1 MNYVGDCCG
10 LFLNCYVEANP
21 KNLIIQDPRC
31 SDCNVGNLET
41 LGLDV
46 EILQGNIPDWSH
58 TWCHLEVLGL
68 SSFLIGHTPA
78 VTSREEGRGCSI
90 KEGGGE
96 EVLYEE
102 GRRGTSEWE
111 YANHSMGMSA
121 SISSY
126 SRNLLACSEP
136 G

>member
-1 MNYVGDCCG
+1 MESIVWTILWQRSGKMLQVSVDTSGNT
-10 LFLNCYVEANP
+10 
-21 KNLIIQDPRC
+21 RC

-46 EILQGNIPDWSH
+46 EIPQGDIPDWSY
-58 TWCHLEVLGL
+58 TRCHLEVLGL

-78 VTSREEGRGCSI
+78 VPSREEGRGCSI

-102 GRRGTSEWE
+102 GRRGGG
-111 YANHSMGMSA
+111 A
-121 SISSY
+121 
-126 SRNLLACSEP
+126 L
-136 G
+136 